1 MANIC
6 GKFCN
11 EANYKYVLVAFAAI
25 FFVVYSYPS
34 LVSAPK
40 FVSPDETANY
50 FFTDLYSETGELA
63 YSDEL
68 NEIAH
73 GIIRPRGTVYSDGRI
88 VPQKFLG
95 FPVVNGTVAVLIPEF
110 VRFLTPLLA
119 VVGVLFVF
127 LLLRDLFNERVAVT
141 SSLLLFISS
150 PYWYWSSMGMF
161 ENVAGCV
168 MLIISLRYFFKLLTT
183 NDLKDYLLAGLFLGL
198 ALFIRPE
205 YVLLA
210 IPLFIILLLN
220 RRRIRKP
227 YACLSLLAF
236 IVAITPFFIFN
247 DSLYG
252 SFLSTGHHLHYGV
265 AEPISI
271 GSFSMVNILEN
282 SANLIV
288 LTPTLFLFS
297 LLGLLSCRKKGI
309 NLHYMFFFIVASL
322 TLCFYFLSGRVLS
335 IDIHSSY
342 VRYLLPLYLLSLPFV
357 SQFILSFK
365 WKTAILLACSIVAVS
380 TPWVLLKTD
389 ANLNSSAR
397 YDRLNSEIV
406 EATEPDAVI
415 FLDYWDKAVFPERR
429 VGLVRELHEENR
441 SAMLAEISIDLTER
455 NIPVYLFVEEH
466 LLAFIDY
473 DTFVGYLSAR
483 GYTVLETEREGLYN
497 IGTLTAG

>member
-11 EANYKYVLVAFAAI
+11 EANHKYILVVFAAI
-25 FFVVYSYPS
+25 FFVVYSYPA
-34 LVSAPK
+34 LVSPPK

-50 FFTDLYSETGELA
+50 FFTELYSETGELA

-119 VVGVLFVF
+119 VVGVLFLF

-183 NDLKDYLLAGLFLGL
+183 NDLKDYLLTGLFLGL
-198 ALFIRPE
+198 ALFMRPE
-205 YVLLA
+205 FILLA
-210 IPLFIILLLN
+210 APLFIIVLLN
-220 RRRIRKP
+220 RKRIRKL
-227 YACLSLLAF
+227 YACLSLLSF
-236 IVAITPFFIFN
+236 IVAISPFFILN

-252 SFLSTGHHLHYGV
+252 SPLSTGHHLHYGV

-271 GSFSMVNILEN
+271 GSFSMVNILKN
-282 SANLIV
+282 SVNLV
-288 LTPTLFLFS
+288 LLTPLLFLFS
-297 LLGLLSCRKKGI
+297 LFGLVSCSKKGV
-309 NLHYMFFFIVASL
+309 NLHYILFFIVASL
-322 TLCFYFLSGRVLS
+322 TLCFYFLSGRVSS

-357 SQFILSFK
+357 SHFILRFK
-365 WKTAILLACSIVAVS
+365 SKIAILLVCSIVLVS
-380 TPWVLLKTD
+380 VPWVVLKTD

-397 YDRLNSEIV
+397 YDRISSEIV

-415 FLDYWDKAVFPERR
+415 FLDYWDKAVFPERK
-429 VGLVRELHEENR
+429 VGLVRELPEESR
-441 SAMLAEISIDLTER
+441 CETLSEIVTKLSEMD
-455 NIPVYLFVEEH
+455 IPIYALIEKRF
-466 LLAFIDY
+466 LDFIDY
-473 DTFVGYLSAR
+473 DTFATELSAR
-483 GYTVLETEREGLYN
+483 GYTLSETGREGLYG
-497 IGTLTAG
+497 IETL